1 MPIQN
6 QKKHYSGVEKIVED
20 KGERLNENCS
30 LKSKKAGKLIA
41 LLLLSCLT
49 LLSWS
54 FPAQAVTRISPQL
67 EEQVLEIIRN
77 NPEVILDSVQAYQQR
92 QREELQQRQQAFV
105 QELKANPQLV
115 IAQSPTTGSA
125 KANLLLVEFSDFQ
138 CPYCAQAHETVKEFM
153 TKHGEQVTL
162 VYKHYPLTSIH
173 PQALPAAKAAWAAAK
188 QAKFWQYHDALF
200 TQQEQLGEELYMTI
214 AKKLNLDL
222 EQFNRDRNGDTAE
235 AAVQADM
242 QLAEGLGISG
252 TPFFVL
258 NGETFSGA
266 VKLSQMEKILERV
279 SLE

>member
-1 MPIQN
+1 MPIHN
-6 QKKHYSGVEKIVED
+6 PKKPYPGVEKIVEY
-20 KGERLNENCS
+20 KRERANENCYITRE
-30 LKSKKAGKLIA
+30 KAWRLIA
-41 LLLLSCLT
+41 FLLFSCLT

-67 EEQVLEIIRN
+67 EEQVLQIIRN
-77 NPEVILDSVQAYQQR
+77 HPEVILESVQAYQQQ

-105 QELKANPQLV
+105 QQLIANPQAV

-125 KANLLLVEFSDFQ
+125 EAKILLVEFSDFQ

-173 PQALPAAKAAWAAAK
+173 PQALPAAKAAWAAAE
-188 QAKFWQYHDALF
+188 QGKFWQYHDALF
-200 TQQEQLGEELYMTI
+200 TQQEQLGEELYITI
-214 AKKLNLDL
+214 AKNLNLDL
-222 EQFNRDRNGDTAE
+222 EQFNRDRNSSKAE

-242 QLAEGLGISG
+242 QLAEGLGIAG
-252 TPFFVL
+252 TPFFLL

-266 VKLSQMEKILERV
+266 VQLGEMEKILERV
-279 SLE
+279 SQQ